1 MVTSGDTVQSKG
13 LYRIFFLLMF
23 LVAVFGTAT
32 QSKAQF
38 SGPPASASSIPE
50 SERMQPAEL
59 VKLLKSREAERPL
72 VFQVGSRMMF
82 GQAHIPG
89 SAFAGPGSQP
99 AGLKLLESKLASTAK
114 GRLIVVYCGCCPWTR
129 CPNIG
134 PAYKRL
140 RELGFTNVKAL
151 YIADNFGDDWV
162 AKGFPVVQGQ

>member
-1 MVTSGDTVQSKG
+1 MQSKG
-13 LYRIFFLLMF
+13 LYRIIFLSVF
-23 LVAVFGTAT
+23 LVGVFGTAT
-32 QSKAQF
+32 QCRAQF
-38 SGPPASASSIPE
+38 SDPSASASSIPE

-59 VKLLKSREAERPL
+59 VKLLKSREAGRPL

-89 SAFAGPGSQP
+89 SSFAGPGSQT
-99 AGLKLLESKLASTAK
+99 AGLRSLESKVASTAK

-134 PAYKRL
+134 PSYKRL

-162 AKGFPVVQGQ
+162 AKGLPTEQGQ